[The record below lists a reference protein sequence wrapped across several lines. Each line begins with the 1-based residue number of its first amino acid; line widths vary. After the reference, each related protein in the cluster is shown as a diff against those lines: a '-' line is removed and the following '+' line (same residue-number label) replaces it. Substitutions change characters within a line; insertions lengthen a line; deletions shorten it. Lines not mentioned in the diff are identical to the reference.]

1 MIDNQIVTWT
11 AFAILAMFLKTDA
24 HKSLPLHVLLQ
35 TVFVIVVEVPSK
47 QKTAGN
53 FQFRWHPPNFCKS
66 LYVVYLK
73 AFDKW
78 EAYNKKI
85 ISAARVKRVSA
96 GLANSDFKSTRAIS
110 RLKRICIFHFECFR
124 FIWSLKFFLDFDT
137 IPQIVQ
143 GCSAPIKW
151 AVSM

>member
-1 MIDNQIVTWT
+1 M
-11 AFAILAMFLKTDA
+11 
-24 HKSLPLHVLLQ
+24 LQ
-35 TVFVIVVEVPSK
+35 TVFKVIVVVVPSN